1 MKIEKLNVPFSFYK
15 TEYIS
20 FNTSPSETKSKIDN
34 NKPAILTLN
43 SPFTFDGL
51 VMHALSH
58 YKAHLKEG
66 YDTYIFLPKGSD
78 LEKKLIDEKLPYYRF
93 TQSKIF
99 RNHRQ
104 PGIKR
109 IIEAI
114 VKKHNIKIIH
124 CNRHKEIKM
133 LQNIKN
139 PDIKIILTR
148 HSPSALK
155 TKYLKKF
162 KTIFCVD
169 QNCINKINKKCAD
182 KNIVAPKIKHLAPFF
197 DEKESLNF
205 DPTKISTKKE
215 FFQKEFGLDLPDYP
229 TIAMVACLRGY
240 KNHQLMFKA
249 VHKLVHEKNKPVN
262 LLLCGQG
269 YREKYLRTLAKQLK
283 IEKYVYFLG
292 FTYKRIEVMYHSDI
306 KALTTKDEAF
316 GIVLMEAALIK
327 KPLLGPTKTGVV
339 NTIKHEKTGLLFKN
353 GNVNDLV
360 EKMEILMENP
370 ELRKQYGQNAYEHVK
385 NNFLSNILMQKL
397 EIYYKEIV

>member
-1 MKIEKLNVPFSFYK
+1 MKTEKLEVPFGFYK
-15 TEYIS
+15 TEFVS
-20 FNTSPSETKSKIDN
+20 FDPIYKIDQ

-43 SPFTFDGL
+43 SPFKFDGL

-66 YDTYIFLPKGSD
+66 YDTYILLPKGSE
-78 LEKKLIDEKLPYYRF
+78 LEKKLIEEKLPYYRF
-93 TQSKIF
+93 TQSNIF

-104 PGIKR
+104 PGMKR

-124 CNRHKEIKM
+124 CNRHKEIRM
-133 LQNIKN
+133 LERIKN
-139 PDIKIILTR
+139 MDVKIILTR

-155 TKYLKKF
+155 TKYLKQF
-162 KTIFCVD
+162 NTMFCVD
-169 QNCINKINKKCAD
+169 QNCINRINTKCNDKKIK
-182 KNIVAPKIKHLAPFF
+182 APKIKHLAPFF

-205 DPTKISTKKE
+205 KPTIENRKEFFKKE
-215 FFQKEFGLDLPDYP
+215 FGIDLPDYP

-249 VHKLVHEKNKPVN
+249 VEKLVHKKNKPIN

-269 YREKYLRTLAKQLK
+269 YKEKYLRDLAKQLK
-283 IEKYVYFLG
+283 IDKYIHFLG

-339 NTIKHEKTGLLFKN
+339 NTIKHQKTGLLFEN
-353 GNVNDLV
+353 GNVYDLV
-360 EKMEILMENP
+360 EKLEKLIGNP
-370 ELRKQYGQNAYEHVK
+370 ELRKEYGQNAYEHVK
-385 NNFLSNILMQKL
+385 NNFLSDVLIKSVENF
-397 EIYYKEIV
+397 YKEIM

>member
-1 MKIEKLNVPFSFYK
+1 MIIKKLHVPFGFYN
-15 TEYIS
+15 TEYVS
-20 FNTSPSETKSKIDN
+20 FEENSNIINIDP

-43 SPFTFDGL
+43 SPFKFDGL

-58 YKAHLKEG
+58 YKAHLKQG

-78 LEKKLIDEKLPYYRF
+78 LEKILIEEKLPYYRF

-104 PGIKR
+104 PGMKR
-109 IIEAI
+109 IIETI
-114 VKKHNIKIIH
+114 VKKHNIKIVH

-133 LQNIKN
+133 LKNIKN
-139 PDIKIILTR
+139 LDVKIILTR

-155 TKYLKKF
+155 TKYLKEF
-162 KTIFCVD
+162 KTMFCVD
-169 QNCINKINKKCAD
+169 QNCIDKINKKCTD
-182 KNIVAPKIKHLAPFF
+182 KNITPPKIKHLAPFF
-197 DEKESLNF
+197 NEKESIDF
-205 DPTKISTKKE
+205 DSTKTLSKKE
-215 FFQKEFGLDLPDYP
+215 FFAKEFGLDLPDYP
-229 TIAMVACLRGY
+229 TIVMVACLRGY

-249 VHKLVHEKNKPVN
+249 IHKLVHENNKPIN

-283 IEKYVYFLG
+283 IEKHVHFLG

-316 GIVLMEAALIK
+316 GIVLMEAALLK

-339 NTIKHEKTGLLFKN
+339 NTIKHKKTGLLFEN
-353 GNVNDLV
+353 GNVDDLV
-360 EKMEILMENP
+360 EKIEFLIENP
-370 ELRKQYGQNAYEHVK
+370 ELRKQYGENAYKHVK
-385 NNFLSNILMQKL
+385 KNFLSDVLIKSVGDF
-397 EIYYKEIV
+397 YKEIM